1 MNTERKKNLLRQK
14 ISNRFKVIDKCCD
27 DIAKYQDK
35 LEEINTENL
44 YPVKKALLHTQFI
57 RQ

>member
-1 MNTERKKNLLRQK
+1 MNTERKKDLLRQK

-27 DIAKYQDK
+27 DIAKYQDA

-44 YPVKKALLHTQFI
+44 YPVKKALLHTQLI